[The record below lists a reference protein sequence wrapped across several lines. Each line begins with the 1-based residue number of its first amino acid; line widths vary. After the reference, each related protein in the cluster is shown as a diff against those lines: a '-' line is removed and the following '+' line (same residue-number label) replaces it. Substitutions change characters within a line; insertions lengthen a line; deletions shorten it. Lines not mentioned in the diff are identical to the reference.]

1 MSASSLGTPALS
13 NNLIYSL
20 LTFTSPFDLEDST
33 QSERE
38 TWLRSVYQHVYKD
51 VKQVSSIPHTSKLI
65 MESLS
70 QSLSNRKIAL
80 CVTGSVAAVECVA
93 LSRLLMRHGSDVYTV
108 MSPMAHK
115 IIHPYLLEWATGN
128 PVVVELTGQI
138 EHITLAGKHDEHVDL
153 VLVAPATAN
162 TIGKIANGID
172 DTAVTTTVSSAIG
185 AKIPVLVVPAMHES
199 MYDHPAVVE
208 NIKKLKEIG
217 VHVMSPRMEEAK
229 AKIPDPEEIASR
241 VISLLKPQD
250 LIGKHFLI
258 TAGPTRGWMDRV
270 RFITNLSS
278 GRMGI
283 EIANEVISRGGTV
296 DLVLG
301 PVSRSPPR
309 EARLRRVE
317 TPDEMLSSVMEI
329 LTESRTDAF
338 VSTAAVLDY
347 VPSETI
353 DSKIP
358 SGSPELAVN
367 LKPTAKIID
376 AVREKHKKLF
386 IVGFKVE
393 SGVTDKELEKR
404 AKSKIESGVC
414 DLMVA
419 NDASREG
426 VAFDTETNQVIIV
439 GREGLVKQ
447 VPLSMKRDVARE
459 IVNTIVKVMS

>member
-1 MSASSLGTPALS
+1 M
-13 NNLIYSL
+13 
-20 LTFTSPFDLEDST
+20 
-33 QSERE
+33 
-38 TWLRSVYQHVYKD
+38 
-51 VKQVSSIPHTSKLI
+51 KQVSSIAHTSKLI
-65 MESLS
+65 IGSLS
-70 QSLSNRKIAL
+70 QTLSNRRIAL

-93 LSRLLMRHGSDVYTV
+93 LSRLLMRHGSEVYAV

-128 PVVVELTGQI
+128 PVIVELTGQI

-162 TIGKIANGID
+162 TIGKMANGID

-199 MYDHPAVVE
+199 MYDHPAVIE
-208 NIKKLKEIG
+208 NIKKLKVMG

-229 AKIPDPEEIASR
+229 AKIPDSEEIVSR
-241 VISLLKPQD
+241 VISLVVPQD
-250 LIGKHFLI
+250 LNGKHFLI

-270 RFITNLSS
+270 RFITNPSS

-301 PVSRSPPR
+301 PVNLSPPR
-309 EARLRRVE
+309 EANVRKVE
-317 TPDEMLSSVMEI
+317 TPDEMLSSVTEI
-329 LTESRTDAF
+329 LTNSRTDVF
-338 VSTAAVLDY
+338 ISTAAVLDY
-347 VPSETI
+347 VPSKMV

-358 SGSPELAVN
+358 SGTPDLSIN
-367 LKPTAKIID
+367 LKPTVKIID
-376 AVREKHKKLF
+376 TVRKKHKRLF

-404 AKSKIESGVC
+404 AKTKIESGVC
-414 DLMVA
+414 DLVVA

-426 VAFDTETNQVIIV
+426 VAFDTETNQVLIV
-439 GREGLVKQ
+439 GPKGLVKQ

-459 IVNTIVKVMS
+459 IVNTIVKATS

>member
-1 MSASSLGTPALS
+1 
-13 NNLIYSL
+13 
-20 LTFTSPFDLEDST
+20 
-33 QSERE
+33 
-38 TWLRSVYQHVYKD
+38 
-51 VKQVSSIPHTSKLI
+51 VSSITHTSKLI
-65 MESLS
+65 IGSLS
-70 QSLSNRKIAL
+70 HSLSNRRIAL

-93 LSRLLMRHGSDVYTV
+93 LSRLLMRHGSEVYCV

-185 AKIPVLVVPAMHES
+185 AKIPVIVVPAMHES
-199 MYDHPAVVE
+199 MYDHPAVIE
-208 NIKKLKEIG
+208 NIEKLKGIG
-217 VHVMSPRMEEAK
+217 VHVVSPRMEEAK
-229 AKIPDPEEIASR
+229 AKILEPEEIASR
-241 VISLLKPQD
+241 VISLLGPQD
-250 LIGKHFLI
+250 LNGKHFLI
-258 TAGPTRGWMDRV
+258 TAGPTRGWIDRV
-270 RFITNLSS
+270 RFITNPSS

-301 PVSRSPPR
+301 PVSLSPPR
-309 EARLRRVE
+309 EANVRRVE
-317 TPDEMLSSVMEI
+317 TPDDMQSSVTEA
-329 LTESRTDAF
+329 LSESRTDVF

-347 VPSETI
+347 VPSVSV

-358 SGSPELAVN
+358 SGDPELTVN
-367 LKPTAKIID
+367 LRPTAKIID
-376 AVREKHKKLF
+376 TIRKEHKRLF

-404 AKSKIESGVC
+404 AKAKVESGVC
-414 DLMVA
+414 DLVVA

-439 GREGLVKQ
+439 GRKGSVKH

-459 IVNTIVKVMS
+459 IVNTIVEAMS